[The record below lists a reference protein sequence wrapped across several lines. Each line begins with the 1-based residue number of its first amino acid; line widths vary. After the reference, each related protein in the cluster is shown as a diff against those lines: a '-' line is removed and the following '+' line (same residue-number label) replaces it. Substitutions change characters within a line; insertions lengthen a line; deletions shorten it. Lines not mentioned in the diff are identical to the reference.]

1 METMQIQYRQIASVS
16 WFGVALHGTEL
27 VNTLLAVEGNINADR
42 YQQFVA
48 SDSSTLYI
56 FQDGNVQVQP
66 NILSLEID
74 SQQLVSSDI
83 NIIETSGCNIKIKL
97 HGRIGR
103 VENKNDLFREILIIW
118 TAITPQYVL

>member
-1 METMQIQYRQIASVS
+1 MQIQYRHVGQSHASVS
-16 WFGVALHGTEL
+16 WFGVALL
-27 VNTLLAVEGNINADR
+27 VDTLLAIEGNINADT

-48 SDSSTLYI
+48 SYSSTLYI

-83 NIIETSGCNIKIKL
+83 NIIKKYLITHLAATSN
-97 HGRIGR
+97 
-103 VENKNDLFREILIIW
+103 
-118 TAITPQYVL
+118 

>member
-1 METMQIQYRQIASVS
+1 M
-16 WFGVALHGTEL
+16 
-27 VNTLLAVEGNINADR
+27 
-42 YQQFVA
+42 
-48 SDSSTLYI
+48 
-56 FQDGNVQVQP
+56 QVQP

-118 TAITPQYVL
+118 TAITPQYVQSLYRSIPKILQHMIRLKGQCTR